1 MVAMFRR
8 NGGRAP
14 EVRVATLQQ
23 VYRRIPAPA
32 AKIERPGKAPDPAVL
47 VQIERCLSLLVLKYS
62 RTRTQPPVPVPGWM
76 DVRVCAK
83 SGMPEKISRY
93 YHQGVEIRIER
104 LKATL
109 GVASP
114 AATR

>member
-8 NGGRAP
+8 NGVRAP

-23 VYRRIPAPA
+23 IYRRIPAPA
-32 AKIERPGKAPDPAVL
+32 AEIEQPGKAPDPAVL
-47 VQIERCLSLLVLKYS
+47 VQIERCVSLLVLKYS

-93 YHQGVEIRIER
+93 HLHGVKIRIGR
-104 LKATL
+104 PNATL
-109 GVASP
+109 
-114 AATR
+114 